1 MDNFDDMIAEI
12 SSIKDSI
19 SNLLKE
25 QRITNVLLHSLVVSR
40 SQKYILPNNL
50 RRNSQQSFTV
60 VHDHYDAVLNMVL
73 DIARRDSK
81 KFCDFDGDSEG
92 DLYALIT
99 SLEDGAYIVI
109 NNEKLITSP
118 EIKRIIIDTYK
129 NRKISITIGN
139 GPGAREV
146 KLDTPR
152 INFVVFSDVVELVS
166 PDIIEIFPVVN
177 DIKCN
182 LEANM

>member
-19 SNLLKE
+19 YDLLKE
-25 QRITNVLLHSLVVSR
+25 QRITNALLHSLVVSR
-40 SQKYILPNNL
+40 SQKYIFPNDL
-50 RRNSQQSFTV
+50 RRNSQQSFTI
-60 VHDHYDAVLNMVL
+60 VHDNYDSVVNMVS

-81 KFCDFDGDSEG
+81 KFCDFDGNSEG

-118 EIKRIIIDTYK
+118 EIKRIVIDTYE
-129 NRKISITIGN
+129 NRKISITIGK

-152 INFVVFSDVVELVS
+152 INFVIFSDIVELVS
-166 PDIIEIFPVVN
+166 PDIIETFPVVN
-177 DIKCN
+177 ETKCN